1 MQPTEAKLSR
11 AAMRKD
17 PVRWGL
23 ETQAVSGRTDK
34 PRTQSKAGLWA
45 VAMGVFVEQ
54 VEMVSRNQWTKID
67 PHSGCLKCSH
77 AAESCWPETRPFSNF
92 IAPCTFQGTT
102 HTACLRGSLRMCVSS
117 LHYQNINFLKASAGL
132 THLPTRFVA
141 HTQCLAQCLAC
152 NQYNKYLFDGLIKT
166 LHSLVSN
173 MTK

>member
-1 MQPTEAKLSR
+1 MHNLKL
-11 AAMRKD
+11 
-17 PVRWGL
+17 
-23 ETQAVSGRTDK
+23 
-34 PRTQSKAGLWA
+34 
-45 VAMGVFVEQ
+45 MGVFVEQ

-132 THLPTRFVA
+132 THLPGPCILGSFVY
-141 HTQCLAQCLAC
+141 TLDSCFQGGM
-152 NQYNKYLFDGLIKT
+152 YLCFKATTDY
-166 LHSLVSN
+166 
-173 MTK
+173 